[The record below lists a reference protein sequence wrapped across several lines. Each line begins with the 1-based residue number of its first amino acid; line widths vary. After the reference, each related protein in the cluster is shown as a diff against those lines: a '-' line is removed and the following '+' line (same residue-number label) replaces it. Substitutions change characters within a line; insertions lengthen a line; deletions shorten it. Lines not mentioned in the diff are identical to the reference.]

1 MKAPFVTL
9 SFSFLLQVVKLL
21 QALARLRAA
30 GRFQLF
36 EMVPDPEQSW
46 PSSDGHGYL
55 VYNKIVPLPLALETI
70 QVSRQ
75 GMQKSPWD

>member
-1 MKAPFVTL
+1 MKFNDDNMA
-9 SFSFLLQVVKLL
+9 LQVVKLL

-36 EMVPDPEQSW
+36 ENVPDPDQSW

-55 VYNKIVPLPLALETI
+55 VYNKVVPLPLALETL
-70 QVSRQ
+70 QVSWGFITFH
-75 GMQKSPWD
+75 GMPEVP